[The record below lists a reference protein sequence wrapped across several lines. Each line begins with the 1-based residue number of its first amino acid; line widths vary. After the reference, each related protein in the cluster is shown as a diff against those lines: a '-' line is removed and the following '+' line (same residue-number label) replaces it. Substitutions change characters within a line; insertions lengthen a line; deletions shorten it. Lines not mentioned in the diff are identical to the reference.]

1 MMRLRLPGLLSDE
14 DILNVKPKDDDD
26 QMMGRKDDEA
36 TARLRA
42 KERKIFNADI
52 EWGGYTG
59 IFSGVPK
66 EKLMDAMAGI
76 LLQTDTTVPEDL
88 VRKHADVSSRD
99 NFIRSATIRMMSLP
113 EYQMC

>member
-1 MMRLRLPGLLSDE
+1 MRLPGLLSDA
-14 DILNVKPKDDDD
+14 DILNVRPKDDDD

-36 TARLRA
+36 TVRFRA

-52 EWGGYTG
+52 EWGIYTG
-59 IFSGVPK
+59 IFADIPK
-66 EKLMDAMAGI
+66 EKLIGAMAGV
-76 LLQTDTTVPEDL
+76 LLQTDTTVQEEL